1 VNLYIK
7 DFDDNSKIDP
17 IMSYYKDGKEYPYYS
32 LDKLSGQLVELKKRY
47 RTYESYA
54 NSKFQDVFPS
64 QKLMGSEK
72 LNAVTF
78 ESVFLENKIGQFVI
92 EKLPN
97 DLQMSPIYS
106 FAIDDFNK
114 DGTSDFIAGGN
125 FYSNQINIGKC
136 DASYGHLLTLNNN
149 DGKLTWNTLNESGF
163 AIDGEV
169 RDIKVLKGIDNQKWI
184 IISKNNEN
192 VEIFSY

>member
-1 VNLYIK
+1 MTIGSPLTL
-7 DFDDNSKIDP
+7 
-17 IMSYYKDGKEYPYYS
+17 KE
-32 LDKLSGQLVELKKRY
+32 
-47 RTYESYA
+47 
-54 NSKFQDVFPS
+54 VF
-64 QKLMGSEK
+64 
-72 LNAVTF
+72 T
-78 ESVFLENKIGQFVI
+78 KIGQFVI

-97 DLQMSPIYS
+97 DLQMSPIYR

-169 RDIKVLKGIDNQKWI
+169 RDIKILKGIDNQKWI
-184 IISKNNEN
+184 IVSKNNEN
-192 VEIFSY
+192 VELFSY

>member
-1 VNLYIK
+1 
-7 DFDDNSKIDP
+7 
-17 IMSYYKDGKEYPYYS
+17 M
-32 LDKLSGQLVELKKRY
+32 
-47 RTYESYA
+47 
-54 NSKFQDVFPS
+54 
-64 QKLMGSEK
+64 
-72 LNAVTF
+72 LNAVIF

-114 DGTSDFIAGGN
+114 DGISDFIAGGN

-149 DGKLTWNTLNESGF
+149 DDKLMWNTLNESGF

-169 RDIKVLKGIDNQKWI
+169 RDIKILKGSDNQKWI
-184 IISKNNEN
+184 IVSFNDKR
-192 VEIFSY
+192 VEVFNY

>member
-1 VNLYIK
+1 
-7 DFDDNSKIDP
+7 
-17 IMSYYKDGKEYPYYS
+17 
-32 LDKLSGQLVELKKRY
+32 
-47 RTYESYA
+47 
-54 NSKFQDVFPS
+54 
-64 QKLMGSEK
+64 
-72 LNAVTF
+72 LNAVIF

-114 DGTSDFIAGGN
+114 DGISDFIAGGN

-149 DGKLTWNTLNESGF
+149 DDKLMWDTLYKSGF

-169 RDIKVLKGIDNQKWI
+169 RDIKTLKGRDNQKWI
-184 IISKNNEN
+184 LVSKNGAN
-192 VEIFSY
+192 VELFSY